1 MVLDCFFFLGG
12 WGGGEGVNT
21 IKYSKRGK
29 RDEYNLICAEETRP
43 SSASSEMSFK
53 VTKLPF
59 RLDLPFYIFP
69 FTLWV
74 NVWRCLL
81 GKHQTLDLPRNC
93 FNRFKESLMCPL
105 QFPSLASSSAYID
118 NKHIRLNFHTQ
129 EFNPSSHDQPFH
141 LKVNTFAIVR
151 TPGIVKGNNPL
162 NLVWWGSQWLGI
174 LKDFPQS
181 RCILISHWSREK

>member
-1 MVLDCFFFLGG
+1 MNISWSVQ
-12 WGGGEGVNT
+12 
-21 IKYSKRGK
+21 KKRGQAQLQAK
-29 RDEYNLICAEETRP
+29 WASRWQNISSDLTCP
-43 SSASSEMSFK
+43 SSFILLHLSI
-53 VTKLPF
+53 
-59 RLDLPFYIFP
+59 YI
-69 FTLWV
+69 V
-74 NVWRCLL
+74 NVWRCPL

-162 NLVWWGSQWLGI
+162 SLVWFEWGS
-174 LKDFPQS
+174 
-181 RCILISHWSREK
+181 

>member
-1 MVLDCFFFLGG
+1 MNITWSVQKRRGQAQLQAKWASRWQNFHFGLTCPSSFFLLHCE
-12 WGGGEGVNT
+12 WMFEGAFWEN
-21 IKYSKRGK
+21 IKHS
-29 RDEYNLICAEETRP
+29 ICQGTV
-43 SSASSEMSFK
+43 S
-53 VTKLPF
+53 TG
-59 RLDLPFYIFP
+59 Y
-69 FTLWV
+69 
-74 NVWRCLL
+74 
-81 GKHQTLDLPRNC
+81 
-93 FNRFKESLMCPL
+93 KESLMCPL

-118 NKHIRLNFHTQ
+118 NKHIRLNSHTQ